1 MEERNH
7 HEGVCCPVGTSVNFC
22 PAVHSLDTVRALHQT
37 VVSLRTALDD
47 ARREIDKLKR
57 QIHVQTDI
65 EQGKIYR
72 TNQPDTTPQTS
83 ARVQKDEEVK
93 SEKSVRITKCTK
105 DNEKTPR
112 VTIDPVVS
120 VTAEPSGG
128 DIHEGKIRGMASKI
142 DVKIK
147 VSSNIHVDSSSSSE
161 QNTHRSSQEEQ
172 EPPCQEDVEQKDDP
186 GASKPPEESQG
197 KTETFKTEGKSLKIH
212 VTSEENLTLV
222 KTGDEIN
229 ITQNSNENLHLDI
242 DDNSMSD
249 GDNSVFTEGAI
260 TPAENPAAAD
270 EAAGEDKAQAEDD
283 KEETEKKDQ
292 EEVDDIE
299 LIFSSD
305 DNKDLMQED
314 LVSISDYEPW
324 QAPGSSGTPVLVNYC
339 SLPSEENPPEE
350 PCEGI
355 TRREIKSCSS
365 VIEKQ
370 TRFQQDS
377 TESTETFQDKVFK
390 SLEREINEEP
400 KDSEELR
407 RDESFDTFENY
418 TPFGRKWTNT
428 NVLIETDISKCGITE
443 EGILDKGRRNTCPN
457 PPAYRPMAH
466 REALLHSRYSR
477 CPFGVKFS
485 RSAARSQYGNQ
496 YRTPIKPTLVEASTT
511 PGGPK
516 RSSSAQTDI
525 SALPEHW
532 QSETHLAGGLT
543 EGLYT
548 LPSRFTPR
556 TGISS
561 GRCPL
566 RPSEKTQEARRV
578 LLSDI
583 HFTSMVPELSRSADH
598 LCHEGEGKDA
608 RKEGSNQGG
617 TTETGN
623 VSPNYHRGPF
633 LRTPDYATRGITP
646 STSIN
651 SAGASQWTVNETSFG
666 TQTPITGTFWGT
678 TRGDSFDSTRS
689 CSGSKYF
696 STMSRHHR
704 SRSVPSVRCAIC
716 RQTRLAP
723 SAHLRPSESMHYTPR
738 VAIAEPCRGVQG
750 SLPDLRHECLCPAR
764 RYHAH
769 SFARSHGDSSGSTDS
784 LLDEAEDFL
793 RRSVDGVFRHETAH
807 VLPEK
812 SVNRRCSENDI
823 PRDFVPSK
831 QSLPFLPRTPKCLKP
846 GHLAKVIIKNG
857 RVVIGRIRY
866 VGPVAS
872 METTGD
878 PFEDNTFVGLE
889 LATTYGDC
897 DGTLDGKK
905 FFDCE
910 PLHGIFVPFKKVV
923 MAWSV

>member
-72 TNQPDTTPQTS
+72 TNQPG
-83 ARVQKDEEVK
+83 QKDEEVK

-186 GASKPPEESQG
+186 GASKPPEESQE

-260 TPAENPAAAD
+260 TPAENPTAAD
-270 EAAGEDKAQAEDD
+270 EAAREDKAQAEDD
-283 KEETEKKDQ
+283 KEETEKKEQ

-350 PCEGI
+350 P
-355 TRREIKSCSS
+355 
-365 VIEKQ
+365 
-370 TRFQQDS
+370 
-377 TESTETFQDKVFK
+377 
-390 SLEREINEEP
+390 
-400 KDSEELR
+400 
-407 RDESFDTFENY
+407 Y
-418 TPFGRKWTNT
+418 
-428 NVLIETDISKCGITE
+428 ISKCGITE

-457 PPAYRPMAH
+457 PPAYRLPMAH

-556 TGISS
+556 TGNSS

-608 RKEGSNQGG
+608 RKEGPNQGG

-889 LATTYGDC
+889 
-897 DGTLDGKK
+897 
-905 FFDCE
+905 
-910 PLHGIFVPFKKVV
+910 
-923 MAWSV
+923 